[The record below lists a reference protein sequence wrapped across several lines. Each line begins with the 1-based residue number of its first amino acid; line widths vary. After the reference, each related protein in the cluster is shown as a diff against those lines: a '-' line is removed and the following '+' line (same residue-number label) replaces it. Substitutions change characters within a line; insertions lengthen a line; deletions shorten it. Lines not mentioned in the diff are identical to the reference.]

1 MIEDFLAKLWENDN
15 TKLAEAMRYSLLSG
29 GKRIRPVIAL
39 AFCEM
44 CGGNLKDALPTA
56 CAIELIHTYSLIHDD
71 LPCMD
76 NDDFRRGKPANHKVY
91 GEAVALLAGDALLSG
106 AFLLLAQSPFLRP
119 QTPLPGRAPAQMSW
133 LVNAIGVAA
142 SGMVRGQAMEFEG
155 YMNTMEIYRLKT
167 GALFRGAAEAGCI
180 VAGANVETMYAAKAY
195 GDALG
200 LAFQYRDDI
209 LDGENN
215 LQGEVKRYTDAAKA
229 TIADFENNAFLL
241 ELADSL
247 SEREK

>member
-1 MIEDFLAKLWENDN
+1 MDKQYSHYLKMIEDFLTELWKNDD

-44 CGGNLKDALPTA
+44 CGGKLEDALPAA

-91 GEAVALLAGDALLSG
+91 GETMALLAGDGLLSY
-106 AFLLLAQSPFLRP
+106 AMLLLG
-119 QTPLPGRAPAQMSW
+119 QTPMLAEH
-133 LVNAIGVAA
+133 IGYAA
-142 SGMVRGQAMEFEG
+142 FNMVRGQAMEFEG
-155 YMNTMEIYRLKT
+155 CTDIMEIYRFKT

-180 VAGANVETMYAAKAY
+180 VAGAETETMCSAKAY
-195 GDALG
+195 ADAIG
-200 LAFQYRDDI
+200 LAFQYRDDM
-209 LDGENN
+209 LDGEGNC
-215 LQGEVKRYTDAAKA
+215 QDEVESSTAAAKVA
-229 TIADFENNAFLL
+229 IASFENNEFLL
-241 ELADSL
+241 ALADSL
-247 SEREK
+247 AKRDK